1 MNEFEINQDFEELLE
16 QLLCK
21 RQQLIDAGAVASNL
35 SEQEFDQLSV
45 TIDTPELSPEL
56 ELYIVNRYIESI
68 NRLLE
73 FEDIVNEHI

>member
-1 MNEFEINQDFEELLE
+1 MNEFEINQGFAELLE

-21 RQQLIDAGAVASNL
+21 RQQLIDAGVVASNL

-45 TIDTPELSPEL
+45 TIDTPGLPPEL

>member
-21 RQQLIDAGAVASNL
+21 RQQLIDAGVVASNL

>member
-1 MNEFEINQDFEELLE
+1 MNEFEINQGFAELLE

-21 RQQLIDAGAVASNL
+21 RQQLIDAGVVASNL

>member
-1 MNEFEINQDFEELLE
+1 MNEFEINQGFAELLE

-21 RQQLIDAGAVASNL
+21 RQQLIDAGVVARNL

>member
-1 MNEFEINQDFEELLE
+1 MNEFEINQGFAELLE

-21 RQQLIDAGAVASNL
+21 RQQLIDAGVVASNL

-68 NRLLE
+68 NRLLK

>member
-1 MNEFEINQDFEELLE
+1 MNEFEINRGFAELLE

-21 RQQLIDAGAVASNL
+21 RQQLIDAGVVASNL

>member
-1 MNEFEINQDFEELLE
+1 MNEFEINQGFAELLE

-21 RQQLIDAGAVASNL
+21 RQQLIDAGVVASNL

-73 FEDIVNEHI
+73 FEDIVTQH